1 MTRYIGLDAHSS
13 SCTFGVISERGKRV
27 KHQTV
32 ETNGNVLI
40 EFVKTVPKPRYLC
53 AEEGTQSQWLYDLLL
68 RHVEQML
75 VVQPKKTKGNKD
87 DIRDAYKLAEDMR
100 IGAATPIFKEQGQY
114 KRLKSLT
121 HTYSMVKSD
130 TVRIQ
135 NRIKAIYRSCGIS
148 TSDSNVYTSGQRQK
162 WLDKV
167 VQEYRASSEILYSQY
182 DSVRELKQQAK
193 DLVLEELKR
202 HAISKVLKSCC
213 GMGDVRVAQLMS
225 VVVTPYRFR
234 TKRQLWK
241 YSGLGVVM
249 RSSSDWEKTQNGW
262 KYIEKAKTR
271 GLNHNFNR
279 TLKEVF
285 KGAATTVIAKR
296 QSPMY
301 DDYVRLLEQGSKPPI
316 AKLTIARKIAATVL
330 VMWKNQEAYDPQ
342 RDRNIR

>member
-1 MTRYIGLDAHSS
+1 LDAHSS
-13 SCTFGVISERGKRV
+13 SCTFGVISESGKRL

-32 ETNGNVLI
+32 ETNGSVLI

-53 AEEGTQSQWLYDLLL
+53 VEEGTQSQWLYDLLSP
-68 RHVEQML
+68 HVEEMI
-75 VVQPKKTKGNKD
+75 VVRQQKIAGNKD

-100 IGAATPIFKEQGQY
+100 IGATKPIFKDLGQY

-121 HTYSMVKSD
+121 KTYSMVKTD
-130 TVRIQ
+130 TVRVQ
-135 NRIKAIYRSCGIS
+135 NRIKAIYRCCGIS
-148 TSDSNVYTSGQRQK
+148 TSDENVYTSTHRQQ
-162 WLDKV
+162 WLEKV
-167 VQEYRASSEILYSQY
+167 VPEHLASSEILYAEY

-193 DLVLEELKR
+193 ELLLEELER
-202 HAISKVLKSCC
+202 HAISKVLKTCC
-213 GMGDVRVAQLMS
+213 GMGDIRVSQLMS

-234 TKRQLWK
+234 TKRQLWN
-241 YSGLGVVM
+241 YSGLAVVM
-249 RSSSDWEKTQNGW
+249 RSSSDWEKTANGW
-262 KYIEKAKTR
+262 KHIEKVKTR
-271 GLNHNFNR
+271 GLNRNFNR

-296 QSPMY
+296 QKPLY

-342 RDRNIR
+342 RDRNKR

>member
-13 SCTFGVISERGKRV
+13 SCTFAVISERGKRL

-32 ETNGNVLI
+32 ETNGSVLL
-40 EFVKTVPKPRYLC
+40 EFVKTVPKTRYLC
-53 AEEGTQSQWLYDLLL
+53 VEEGTQSQWLYDILSP
-68 RHVEQML
+68 HVEDMI
-75 VVQPKKTKGNKD
+75 VVRQQKIVGNKD

-100 IGAATPIFKEQGQY
+100 IGSAKPIFKDLGQY
-114 KRLKSLT
+114 KRLKSLSK
-121 HTYSMVKSD
+121 TYGMVKID

-167 VQEYRASSEILYSQY
+167 VQEHRASSEILYSEY
-182 DSVRELKQQAK
+182 DSVRALKQQAK
-193 DLVLEELKR
+193 DLLLEELKR
-202 HAISKVLKSCC
+202 HAISKVLKTCC
-213 GMGDVRVAQLMS
+213 GMGEIRVAQLMS

-241 YSGLGVVM
+241 YSGLGVIM
-249 RSSSDWEKTQNGW
+249 RSSSDWEKTANGW
-262 KYIEKAKTR
+262 KRIEKAKTR
-271 GLNHNFNR
+271 GLNRNFNR

-296 QSPMY
+296 QRPMY
-301 DDYVRLLEQGSKPPI
+301 DDYVRMLEQGSKPPI